1 MRFAGQFQLGGRAVN
16 WYYMMTGATSEERK
30 GPITHPHFLAM
41 VQQGK
46 VPQTALASSPE
57 LTGGKWLAVKDI
69 PILRKARE
77 GAAEKKSA
85 IGSPPTAPSPPKPA
99 TPPNPFEG
107 LDDARPMVDD
117 ALPIIQVRSR
127 RTSPVQPVFQQYWM
141 PSYLQGIW
149 QATLIL
155 SGIAFAGALVLG
167 ILFVGSPPYQVE
179 KIVGLVVWLFV
190 VAWWLAG
197 SIAAIRLFLEMYAIF
212 FDIRSYVKRT
222 AELMEERGTS

>member
-1 MRFAGQFQLGGRAVN
+1 
-16 WYYMMTGATSEERK
+16 MMTGATSEERK

-117 ALPIIQVRSR
+117 ALPIIPVRSR
-127 RTSPVQPVFQQYWM
+127 RSLPVQPVFQQYWL
-141 PSYLQGIW
+141 PYYLQVIW
-149 QATLIL
+149 YLTLIVTGVSL
-155 SGIAFAGALVLG
+155 LGFVASVINVAANARLDSPFAMTMFGVIWFTIIGAAFQ
-167 ILFVGSPPYQVE
+167 ILFV
-179 KIVGLVVWLFV
+179 
-190 VAWWLAG
+190 
-197 SIAAIRLFLEMYAIF
+197 RLGLEMYAIF

-222 AELMEERGTS
+222 AELMEERESD

>member
-1 MRFAGQFQLGGRAVN
+1 
-16 WYYMMTGATSEERK
+16 MMTGATSEERK

-77 GAAEKKSA
+77 GAAEKKGA
-85 IGSPPTAPSPPKPA
+85 VGSSPVAPLPPKPPSSSTPP

-107 LDDARPMVDD
+107 LGDDRPMVDD
-117 ALPIIQVRSR
+117 ALPIIPVRSR
-127 RTSPVQPVFQQYWM
+127 RTSPVQSVFQQYWM